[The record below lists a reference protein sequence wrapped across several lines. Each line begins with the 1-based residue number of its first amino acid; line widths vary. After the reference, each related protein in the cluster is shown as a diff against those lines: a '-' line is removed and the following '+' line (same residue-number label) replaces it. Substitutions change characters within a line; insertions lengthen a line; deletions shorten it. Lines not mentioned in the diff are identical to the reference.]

1 MEAGESPR
9 IFPARRLAGRVL
21 ATFAAPAGN
30 EKYGF
35 VTAPTD
41 ALSLTYEGIPGDR
54 HFGSTRRSTGREPWY
69 PRGTEIRN
77 ERQLSLLAPDD
88 LIRIADRLGVPEMQP
103 EWIGGNVLL
112 EGLPH
117 FSMLPA
123 GTRLTFEGGA
133 VAVIAAQNHPCRL
146 SGRSVAQHYPDRP
159 EIELGFTRAAKHL
172 RGLVG
177 WVERPGV
184 IRPDATVSAHV
195 PEQCVYPPH
204 EA

>member
-1 MEAGESPR
+1 MEAEESPR

-21 ATFAAPAGN
+21 ATFAAPVGAD
-30 EKYGF
+30 KYGF
-35 VTAPTD
+35 VTAPTE

-54 HFGSTRRSTGREPWY
+54 HFGWTRRSSGREPWY

-88 LIRIADRLGVPEMQP
+88 LIRIAERLGVPELKP
-103 EWIGGNVLL
+103 EWIGGNLLL

-123 GTRLTFEGGA
+123 GTHLTFEGGA
-133 VAVIAAQNHPCRL
+133 VVVIAAQNHPCRL
-146 SGRSVAQHYPDRP
+146 SGRSLAQHYPDRP
-159 EIELGFTRAAKHL
+159 EVELGFTKVAKRL

-177 WVERPGV
+177 WVERPGM
-184 IRPDATVSAHV
+184 IRNGATVSVRV
-195 PEQCVYPPH
+195 PEQWLYP
-204 EA
+204 